1 MFDTVTQIAEATN
14 WATMP
19 CTLDGGPAPRAA
31 IGLIVLMNDTAIEPE
46 MRAFLPSDGVSLYSS
61 RIYMARNV
69 SVQALKDM
77 EQKIPE
83 VMERILPDD
92 HLDVVGFGCTSG
104 SMAIG
109 PDNVAEAVHK
119 TRPGVAVT
127 DPVSASMKGLRAVGA
142 KRIALLTPYPDEV
155 NKTVEDFVGGQGFD
169 IAVKGS
175 FKQPGDPEITR
186 VPPDAIFEAGVKL
199 ASGDVDALFV
209 SCTALRCSSAIQRI
223 EDAIGKPV
231 VTANQALAWDC
242 LRLAGY
248 SDPVKGYGR
257 LFSL

>member
-1 MFDTVTQIAEATN
+1 MPDTVTQVAEATG

-19 CTLDGGPAPRAA
+19 CTLDGGPAPRAS
-31 IGLIVLMNDTAIEPE
+31 IGLIVLMNDIAIEPE
-46 MRAFLPSDGVSLYSS
+46 LRAFLPSDGVSLYAN
-61 RIYMARNV
+61 RIHMARDV

-77 EQKIPE
+77 EQDIPQA
-83 VMERILPDD
+83 MELILPDD

-109 PDNVAEAVHK
+109 PDNVAAAVHR
-119 TRPGVAVT
+119 TRPGVPVT
-127 DPVSASMKGLRAVGA
+127 NPVSASMKGLRTVGA
-142 KRIALLTPYPDEV
+142 KRIALLTPYPDSV

-186 VPPDAIFEAGVKL
+186 IPPDAIYEAGVQL
-199 ASGDVDALFV
+199 GSADVDALFV

-223 EDAIGKPV
+223 EDKIGKPV

-248 SDPVKGYGR
+248 DDPIAGYGR
-257 LFSL
+257 LFTL